1 MLFIHNVVRKSI
13 SPSLTF
19 VLALTCFYE
28 FAQENS
34 IQNIVVLKSWLYLF
48 QPYGIQGKFM
58 D

>member
-19 VLALTCFYE
+19 SLALTCFYE

-34 IQNIVVLKSWLYLF
+34 SQNIVVLKSWLYLF
-48 QPYGIQGKFM
+48 QPFGIQGKIM